1 MASRIKNILPQIK
14 EFFYTKTELDSLLSN
29 KANASHNHSSVTMTV
44 TFTDNTSKTYTIYGE
59 ES

>member
-14 EFFYTKTELDSLLSN
+14 EFFYTKTEADALLSN
-29 KANASHNHSSVTMTV
+29 KANVSHTHSSVTMTV

>member
-1 MASRIKNILPQIK
+1 MSSRIKNILPAMK
-14 EFFYTKTELDSLLSN
+14 EFFYTKSEIYNFLSN
-29 KANASHNHSSVTMTV
+29 KANVSHTHSSVTMTV